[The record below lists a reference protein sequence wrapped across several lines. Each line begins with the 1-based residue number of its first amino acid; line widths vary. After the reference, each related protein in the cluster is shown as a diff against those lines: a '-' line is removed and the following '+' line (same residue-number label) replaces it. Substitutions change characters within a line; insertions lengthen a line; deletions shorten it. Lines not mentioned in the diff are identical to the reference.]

1 MTTTAATVEQH
12 RQVPRFYLGT
22 HHPHWIWRVT
32 FPLFVSRRQ
41 LTRRALSGLRPATCP
56 VGLDSGG
63 FTELAMHGR
72 WTLTAHDYADQV
84 AAFHERLGGL
94 DFAAPMDWMC
104 EPFMLERTG
113 LSVREH
119 QERTVA
125 NYLALRSIA
134 PQLPFVPVLQG
145 WEVTRDYLTCVDLY
159 ASAGVDLTVLPL
171 VGLGSVCRRQ
181 STHQIAGLVRE
192 LASGDLAL
200 HAFGCKS
207 GGLARYA
214 HHLASADSL
223 AWSFRARRSAPLP
236 GCVGRHRNCAN
247 CLTYATAYRERLLV
261 GLNRPHQLA
270 LDEPEVAA

>member
-1 MTTTAATVEQH
+1 MTTTAATVEQD
-12 RQVPRFYLGT
+12 RPVPRFYLGT

-41 LTRRALSGLRPATCP
+41 LARRALSGLRPATCP

-72 WTLTAHDYADQV
+72 WTLTANDYADQV

-104 EPFMLERTG
+104 EPSMLERTG

-125 NYLALRSIA
+125 NYLELRSIA
-134 PQLPFVPVLQG
+134 PQLPVVPVLQG
-145 WEVTRDYLTCVDLY
+145 WTATDYQRCQVLY
-159 ASAGVDLTVLPL
+159 ACAGIDLTREAL

-181 STHQIAGLVRE
+181 DSGQIAGLVRE
-192 LASGDLAL
+192 LASGGLRL
-200 HAFGCKS
+200 HGFGVKT

-214 HHLASADSL
+214 HHLTSADSL

-236 GCVGRHRNCAN
+236 DCVGRHRNCAN
-247 CLTYATAYRERLLV
+247 CLTYATAWRQRLLT
-261 GLNRPHQLA
+261 GLAVPRQLA
-270 LDEPEVAA
+270 VDEPEAAA